1 MPTEKKYE
9 MAGGGFE
16 SFADLLAEVYRAFE
30 IEKNAKNMAYAFIVL
45 NGHEK
50 AFMEWRANNAPAD
63 PWDSVLEHLDEVT
76 NGGERR

>member
-1 MPTEKKYE
+1 MPKAKKYE
-9 MAGGGFE
+9 MAGGEIE

-50 AFMEWRANNAPAD
+50 AFLEW
-63 PWDSVLEHLDEVT
+63 
-76 NGGERR
+76 

>member
-1 MPTEKKYE
+1 MPKAKKYE
-9 MAGGGFE
+9 MAGGEIE

-50 AFMEWRANNAPAD
+50 AFLEWRVNKAPAD
-63 PWDSVLEHLDEVT
+63 PWGAVLEYLTEDVKR
-76 NGGERR
+76 GERR